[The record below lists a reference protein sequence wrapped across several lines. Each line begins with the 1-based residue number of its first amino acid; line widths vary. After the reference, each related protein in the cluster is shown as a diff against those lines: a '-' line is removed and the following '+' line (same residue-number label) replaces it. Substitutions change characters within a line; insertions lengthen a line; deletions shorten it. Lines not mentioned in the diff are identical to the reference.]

1 MLDNSRPSEGIRFE
15 ELILDD
21 RVHSTLYT
29 DSEVFEA
36 EMDSIFRN
44 GWVFICHDSEI
55 PKAGDF
61 VRRNVGRD
69 PVFAVRGRDGE
80 ISVIVNRCA
89 HRGNII
95 CQEERGNAKAFVC
108 QYHGWAYDTKGGLV
122 DVPYPAGFKGDFSC
136 HGLERLAKVDSYQGF
151 VFASFNP
158 TVPSLGDHLG
168 RATELIDRAVEMSP
182 VGRINL
188 SGGWVRHQLNCNW
201 KMLPENDTD
210 GYHVNFVHP
219 SFAQA
224 IRSNYD
230 EAVLQDE
237 ESLKSEAKD
246 WGNGHTE
253 LNFSPSYSRPLEWF
267 GCAEDRYPSY
277 SKALREAYGQEKG
290 DKILLDG
297 PPHAVIFPNLF
308 LGEMNIVRFEPVAPG
323 VCLHI
328 HTPMYLE
335 GVDDDVNQ
343 RILRQSEGALG
354 PTAFLLAD
362 DSVIA
367 ERTQLALAGKGGWL
381 DLSRGAER
389 EVTDDNG
396 VVVGH
401 LTDETSNRG
410 FWRHYKQV
418 MQGPDQSS
426 PTAAAA
432 AA

>member
-1 MLDNSRPSEGIRFE
+1 MMNQTDTSKFPRYDK
-15 ELILDD
+15 LITDA
-21 RVHSTLYT
+21 RVHSSLYT
-29 DSEVFEA
+29 DEKVFED
-36 EMDSIFRN
+36 ELNKIFRM

-55 PKAGDF
+55 PNAGDF
-61 VRRNVGRD
+61 VRRNVGRE
-69 PVFAVRGRDGE
+69 PVFAIRSRDGE

-95 CQEERGNAKAFVC
+95 CQEDKGNTKALVC
-108 QYHGWAYDTKGGLV
+108 QYHGWAYDTKGALV
-122 DVPYPAGFKGDFSC
+122 DVPYPGGFKGDFSC
-136 HGLERLAKVDSYQGF
+136 HGLERLPLVDSYQGF
-151 VFASFNP
+151 VFASFNENAP
-158 TVPSLGDHLG
+158 PLLNHLG

-182 VGRINL
+182 VGRIRL

-230 EAVLQDE
+230 EAVLDDE
-237 ESLKSEAKD
+237 EGLKSLAKD

-253 LNFSPSYSRPLEWF
+253 LFFSPSYTRPLEWF
-267 GCAEDRYPSY
+267 GCAEDRHPAYT
-277 SKALREAYGQEKG
+277 KALLAAYGEEKG
-290 DKILLDG
+290 GRILRDG

-323 VCLHI
+323 VCLHV

-335 GVDDDVNQ
+335 GVEDDVNK

-362 DSVIA
+362 DCVIA
-367 ERTQLALAGKGGWL
+367 ERAQNALQGKGRWL

-389 EVTDDNG
+389 EVVADDG
-396 VVVGH
+396 VISSH
-401 LTDETSNRG
+401 LTDETPNRG
-410 FWRHYKQV
+410 FWRHYRSV
-418 MQGPDQSS
+418 MHPGA
-426 PTAAAA
+426 PTSGVSAVA
-432 AA
+432 

>member
-290 DKILLDG
+290 DKIL
-297 PPHAVIFPNLF
+297 PH
-308 LGEMNIVRFEPVAPG
+308 PVPRG
-323 VCLHI
+323 NEH
-328 HTPMYLE
+328 
-335 GVDDDVNQ
+335 
-343 RILRQSEGALG
+343 R
-354 PTAFLLAD
+354 
-362 DSVIA
+362 SV
-367 ERTQLALAGKGGWL
+367 
-381 DLSRGAER
+381 
-389 EVTDDNG
+389 
-396 VVVGH
+396 
-401 LTDETSNRG
+401 
-410 FWRHYKQV
+410 
-418 MQGPDQSS
+418 
-426 PTAAAA
+426 
-432 AA
+432 